1 MMKSKYKNILFDL
14 DGTIT
19 DSANGITNAVKY
31 GIKKMSDIYPELNI
45 VLPEDDILRK
55 FIGPPLDI
63 SFKKYIYDNQDKAM
77 EFIKYYREDY
87 NGNDGLFNC
96 TLYDGIYDLI
106 KTLYNNNFNTYLATA
121 KPLESAVRIIKHFDL
136 DKYFT
141 NMYGAIFGGAI
152 KNKFDV
158 LKEASLKENFN
169 KNETIMIG
177 DRIDDIEASKNMGFD
192 SIAVRYGFGNDE
204 EFRDAT
210 YIVNNTKEILDII
223 ITK

>member
-1 MMKSKYKNILFDL
+1 MKSKYKNILFDL

-31 GIKKMSDIYPELNI
+31 GIKKMSEIYPELNI

-141 NMYGAIFGGAI
+141 NMYGAI
-152 KNKFDV
+152 
-158 LKEASLKENFN
+158 L
-169 KNETIMIG
+169 
-177 DRIDDIEASKNMGFD
+177 
-192 SIAVRYGFGNDE
+192 E
-204 EFRDAT
+204 E
-210 YIVNNTKEILDII
+210 L
-223 ITK
+223 

>member
-1 MMKSKYKNILFDL
+1 MKSKYKNILFDL

-141 NMYGAIFGGAI
+141 NMYGAILGGAI
-152 KNKFDV
+152 KNKLDV

-192 SIAVRYGFGNDE
+192 SIAVKYGFGNDE

-210 YIVNNTKEILDII
+210 YTVNNTKEILEII

>member
-1 MMKSKYKNILFDL
+1 MKSKYKNILFDL

-31 GIKKMSDIYPELNI
+31 GIKKMSEIYPELNI

-152 KNKFDV
+152 KNKLDV
-158 LKEASLKENFN
+158 LKEAFLKENFN

>member
-1 MMKSKYKNILFDL
+1 MKSKYKNILFDL

-141 NMYGAIFGGAI
+141 NMYGAILGGAI
-152 KNKFDV
+152 KNKLDV

-192 SIAVRYGFGNDE
+192 SIAVKYGFGNDE

-210 YIVNNTKEILDII
+210 YTVNNTKEILDII

>member
-1 MMKSKYKNILFDL
+1 MKSKYKNILFDL

-141 NMYGAIFGGAI
+141 NMYGAILGGAI
-152 KNKFDV
+152 KNKLDV

-192 SIAVRYGFGNDE
+192 SIAVKYGFGNDE
-204 EFRDAT
+204 EFRNAT

-223 ITK
+223 ISK

>member
-1 MMKSKYKNILFDL
+1 
-14 DGTIT
+14 
-19 DSANGITNAVKY
+19 
-31 GIKKMSDIYPELNI
+31 MSDIYPELNI

-141 NMYGAIFGGAI
+141 NMYGAILGGAI
-152 KNKFDV
+152 KNKLDV

-192 SIAVRYGFGNDE
+192 SIAVKYGFGNDE
-204 EFRDAT
+204 EFRNAT

>member
-1 MMKSKYKNILFDL
+1 MKSKYKNILFDL

-141 NMYGAIFGGAI
+141 NMYGAILGGAI
-152 KNKFDV
+152 KNKLDV
-158 LKEASLKENFN
+158 LKEAYLKENFN

-192 SIAVRYGFGNDE
+192 SIAVKYGFGNDE
-204 EFRDAT
+204 EFRNAT
-210 YIVNNTKEILDII
+210 YIVNNTKEILEII
-223 ITK
+223 ISK

>member
-1 MMKSKYKNILFDL
+1 MKSKYKNILFDL

-31 GIKKMSDIYPELNI
+31 AIHKMSVIYPSLNI
-45 VLPEDDILRK
+45 ILPEDNILRK

-63 SFKKYIYDNQDKAM
+63 SFRKYIYDDQDKGI

-87 NGNDGLFNC
+87 NGNNGLFNC

-106 KTLYNNNFNTYLATA
+106 KTLYNNNFNIYLATA
-121 KPLESAVRIIKHFDL
+121 KLLESAESIIKHFDL
-136 DKYFT
+136 DRYFT
-141 NMYGAIFGGAI
+141 NMYGPVLGGTM

-158 LKEASLKENFN
+158 LKYASLKENFN

-177 DRIDDIEASKNMGFD
+177 DRIDDIEAAKNMGFD

-210 YIVNNTKEILDII
+210 YIVDNAKQILDII

>member
-1 MMKSKYKNILFDL
+1 MKSKYKNILFDL

-31 GIKKMSDIYPELNI
+31 GIKKMSEIYPDLNI
-45 VLPEDDILRK
+45 VLPEDYTLRK

-87 NGNDGLFNC
+87 NGNNGLFNC

-106 KTLYNNNFNTYLATA
+106 KTLYNSNFNTYLATA

-141 NMYGAIFGGAI
+141 NMYGAILGGAI
-152 KNKFDV
+152 KNKLDV

-210 YIVNNTKEILDII
+210 YIADNTKDILNII
-223 ITK
+223 IAK

>member
-1 MMKSKYKNILFDL
+1 MKSKYKNILFDL

-55 FIGPPLDI
+55 FIGPPLNI

-106 KTLYNNNFNTYLATA
+106 KTLYNNDFNTYLATA

-141 NMYGAIFGGAI
+141 NMYGAILGGAI
-152 KNKFDV
+152 KNKLDV

-192 SIAVRYGFGNDE
+192 SIAVKYGFGNDE
-204 EFRDAT
+204 EFRNAT
-210 YIVNNTKEILDII
+210 YTVNNTKEILEII
-223 ITK
+223 ISK

>member
-1 MMKSKYKNILFDL
+1 MKSKYKNILFDL

-106 KTLYNNNFNTYLATA
+106 KTLYNNDFNTYLATA

-141 NMYGAIFGGAI
+141 NMYGAILGGAI
-152 KNKFDV
+152 KNKLDV

-192 SIAVRYGFGNDE
+192 SIAVKYGFGNDE
-204 EFRDAT
+204 EFRNAT

>member
-1 MMKSKYKNILFDL
+1 MKSKYKNILFDL

-31 GIKKMSDIYPELNI
+31 GIKKMSEIYPELNI

-141 NMYGAIFGGAI
+141 NMYGAILGGAI
-152 KNKFDV
+152 KNKLDV

-192 SIAVRYGFGNDE
+192 SIAVKYGFGNDE
-204 EFRDAT
+204 EFRNAT
-210 YIVNNTKEILDII
+210 YIVNNTKEILEII
-223 ITK
+223 ISK

>member
-1 MMKSKYKNILFDL
+1 MKSKYKNILFDL

-31 GIKKMSDIYPELNI
+31 GIKKMSAIYPDLNI
-45 VLPEDDILRK
+45 VLPEDDTLRK

-87 NGNDGLFNC
+87 NGNNGLFNC
-96 TLYDGIYDLI
+96 TLYDGIDDLI
-106 KTLYNNNFNTYLATA
+106 KTLYNSNFNTYLATA

-141 NMYGAIFGGAI
+141 NMYGAILGGAI
-152 KNKFDV
+152 KNKLDV

-210 YIVNNTKEILDII
+210 YIADNTKDILNII
-223 ITK
+223 IAK

>member
-1 MMKSKYKNILFDL
+1 MKSKYKNILFDL

-141 NMYGAIFGGAI
+141 NMYGAILGGAI
-152 KNKFDV
+152 KNKLDV

-177 DRIDDIEASKNMGFD
+177 DRIDDIEASNNMGFD
-192 SIAVRYGFGNDE
+192 SIAVKYGFGNDE
-204 EFRDAT
+204 EFRNAT

-223 ITK
+223 ISK

>member
-1 MMKSKYKNILFDL
+1 MKSKYKNILFDL

-31 GIKKMSDIYPELNI
+31 GIKKMSEIYPDLNI

-141 NMYGAIFGGAI
+141 NMYGAILGGAI
-152 KNKFDV
+152 KNKLDV

-210 YIVNNTKEILDII
+210 YIVNNTKQILDII

>member
-1 MMKSKYKNILFDL
+1 MKSKYKNILFDL

-19 DSANGITNAVKY
+19 DSAKGITNAVKY
-31 GIKKMSDIYPELNI
+31 GIKKMSEIYPELNI

>member
-1 MMKSKYKNILFDL
+1 MKSKYKNILFDL

-55 FIGPPLDI
+55 FIGHPLDI

-141 NMYGAIFGGAI
+141 NMYGAILGGAI
-152 KNKFDV
+152 KNKLDV

-192 SIAVRYGFGNDE
+192 SIAVKYGFGNDE
-204 EFRDAT
+204 EFRNAT

>member
-1 MMKSKYKNILFDL
+1 MKSKYKNILFDL

-45 VLPEDDILRK
+45 VLAEDDILRK

-106 KTLYNNNFNTYLATA
+106 KTLYNNDFNTYLATA

-141 NMYGAIFGGAI
+141 NMYGAILGGAI
-152 KNKFDV
+152 KNKLDV

-192 SIAVRYGFGNDE
+192 SIAVKYGFGNDE

-210 YIVNNTKEILDII
+210 YTVNNTKEILEII
-223 ITK
+223 ISK

>member
-1 MMKSKYKNILFDL
+1 MKSKYKNILFDL

-19 DSANGITNAVKY
+19 DSADGITNAVKY
-31 GIKKMSDIYPELNI
+31 GIKKMSEIYPDLNI
-45 VLPEDDILRK
+45 VLPEDYILRK

-87 NGNDGLFNC
+87 NGNNGLFNC

-106 KTLYNNNFNTYLATA
+106 RTLYNNNFNTYLATA

-141 NMYGAIFGGAI
+141 NMYGAILGGAI
-152 KNKFDV
+152 KNKLDV
-158 LKEASLKENFN
+158 LKEASFKENFN

-223 ITK
+223 IAK

>member
-1 MMKSKYKNILFDL
+1 MKSKYKNILFDL

-31 GIKKMSDIYPELNI
+31 GIKKMSEIYPDLNI
-45 VLPEDDILRK
+45 VLPEDDTLRK

-87 NGNDGLFNC
+87 NGNNGLFNC

-106 KTLYNNNFNTYLATA
+106 KTLYNSNFNTYLATA

-141 NMYGAIFGGAI
+141 NMYGAILGGAI
-152 KNKFDV
+152 KNKLDV

-210 YIVNNTKEILDII
+210 YIADNTKDILNII
-223 ITK
+223 IAK

>member
-1 MMKSKYKNILFDL
+1 MKSKYKNILFDL

-141 NMYGAIFGGAI
+141 NMYGAILGGAI
-152 KNKFDV
+152 KNKLDV

-192 SIAVRYGFGNDE
+192 SIAVKYGFGNDE

>member
-1 MMKSKYKNILFDL
+1 MKSKYKNILFDL

-136 DKYFT
+136 YKYFT
-141 NMYGAIFGGAI
+141 NMYGAILGGAI
-152 KNKFDV
+152 KNKLDV

-177 DRIDDIEASKNMGFD
+177 DRIDDIEASKNIGFD
-192 SIAVRYGFGNDE
+192 SIAVKYGFGNDE

-210 YIVNNTKEILDII
+210 YIVNNTKEILEII
-223 ITK
+223 ISK

>member
-1 MMKSKYKNILFDL
+1 MKSKYKNILFDL

-106 KTLYNNNFNTYLATA
+106 KTLYNNDFNTYLATA

-141 NMYGAIFGGAI
+141 NMYGAILGGAI
-152 KNKFDV
+152 KNKLDV

-192 SIAVRYGFGNDE
+192 SIAVKYGFGNDE

-210 YIVNNTKEILDII
+210 YTVNNTKEILDII

>member
-1 MMKSKYKNILFDL
+1 MKSKYKNILFDL

-141 NMYGAIFGGAI
+141 NMYGAILGGAI
-152 KNKFDV
+152 KNKLDV

-192 SIAVRYGFGNDE
+192 SIAVKYGFGNDE

-210 YIVNNTKEILDII
+210 YIVNNTKEILEII
-223 ITK
+223 ISK

>member
-1 MMKSKYKNILFDL
+1 MKSKYKNILFDL

-141 NMYGAIFGGAI
+141 NMYGAILGGAI
-152 KNKFDV
+152 KNKLDV

-177 DRIDDIEASKNMGFD
+177 DRIDDIEASKNMGVD
-192 SIAVRYGFGNDE
+192 SIAVKYGFGNDE

-210 YIVNNTKEILDII
+210 YTVNNTKEILEII
-223 ITK
+223 ISK

>member
-1 MMKSKYKNILFDL
+1 MKSKYKNILFDL

-141 NMYGAIFGGAI
+141 NMYGAILGGAI
-152 KNKFDV
+152 KNKLDV

-192 SIAVRYGFGNDE
+192 SIAVKYGFGN
-204 EFRDAT
+204 FL
-210 YIVNNTKEILDII
+210 ILYVYDCILI
-223 ITK
+223 FVIYLL

>member
-1 MMKSKYKNILFDL
+1 MKSKYKNILFDL

-31 GIKKMSDIYPELNI
+31 GIKKMSEIYPNLNI
-45 VLPEDDILRK
+45 VLPEDDTLRK

-63 SFKKYIYDNQDKAM
+63 SFRKYIYDNQDKAM

-87 NGNDGLFNC
+87 NGNNGLFNC

-106 KTLYNNNFNTYLATA
+106 KTLYNSNFNTYLATA

-141 NMYGAIFGGAI
+141 NMYGAILGGAI
-152 KNKFDV
+152 KNKLDV

-210 YIVNNTKEILDII
+210 YIADNTKDILNII
-223 ITK
+223 IAK

>member
-1 MMKSKYKNILFDL
+1 MKSKYKNILFDL

-55 FIGPPLDI
+55 FIGPPLNI

-141 NMYGAIFGGAI
+141 NMYGAILGGAI
-152 KNKFDV
+152 KNKLDV

-192 SIAVRYGFGNDE
+192 SIAVKYGFGNDE

-210 YIVNNTKEILDII
+210 YTVNNTKEILEII
-223 ITK
+223 ISK

>member
-1 MMKSKYKNILFDL
+1 MKSKYKNILFDL

-106 KTLYNNNFNTYLATA
+106 KTLYNNDFNTYLATA

-141 NMYGAIFGGAI
+141 NMYGAILGGAI
-152 KNKFDV
+152 KNKLDV

-192 SIAVRYGFGNDE
+192 SIAVKYGFGNDE
-204 EFRDAT
+204 EFRNAT
-210 YIVNNTKEILDII
+210 YTVNNTKEILDII

>member
-1 MMKSKYKNILFDL
+1 MKSKYKNILFDL

-141 NMYGAIFGGAI
+141 NMYGAILGGAI
-152 KNKFDV
+152 KNKLDV

-192 SIAVRYGFGNDE
+192 SIAVKYGFGNDE
-204 EFRDAT
+204 EFRNAT

>member
-1 MMKSKYKNILFDL
+1 MKSKYKNILFDL

-55 FIGPPLDI
+55 FIGPPLYI

-141 NMYGAIFGGAI
+141 NMYGAILGGAI
-152 KNKFDV
+152 KNKLDV

-192 SIAVRYGFGNDE
+192 SIAVKYGFGNDE

-210 YIVNNTKEILDII
+210 YIADNTKQILDII

>member
-1 MMKSKYKNILFDL
+1 MKSKYKNILFDL

-106 KTLYNNNFNTYLATA
+106 KTLYNNDFNTYLATA

-141 NMYGAIFGGAI
+141 NMYGAILGGVI
-152 KNKFDV
+152 KNKLDV

-192 SIAVRYGFGNDE
+192 SIAVKYGFGNDE
-204 EFRDAT
+204 EFRNAT

>member
-1 MMKSKYKNILFDL
+1 MKSKYKNILFDL

-31 GIKKMSDIYPELNI
+31 GIKKMSNIYPDLNI
-45 VLPEDDILRK
+45 VLPEDNILRK

-63 SFKKYIYDNQDKAM
+63 SFKKYIYDDQDKAM

-106 KTLYNNNFNTYLATA
+106 KTLYNNNFNIYLATA

-152 KNKFDV
+152 KNKLDV

-210 YIVNNTKEILDII
+210 YIVDNTKQILDII